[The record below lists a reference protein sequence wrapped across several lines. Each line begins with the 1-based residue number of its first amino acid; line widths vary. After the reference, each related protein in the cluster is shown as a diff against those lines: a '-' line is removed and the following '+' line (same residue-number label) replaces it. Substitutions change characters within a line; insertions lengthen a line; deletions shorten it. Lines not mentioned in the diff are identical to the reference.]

1 MREDLGFYLDRWN
14 QAYQFDT
21 LPVVLKFE
29 ELQPGDL
36 VFYTGVYYNTKLRA
50 QRHNIVHVEIFTG
63 GATGE

>member
-21 LPVVLKFE
+21 LPVILKFE

-36 VFYTGVYYNTKLRA
+36 VFYTGIYYNTKLRP
-50 QRHNIVHVEIFTG
+50 
-63 GATGE
+63 